1 MTLGECVKEYRE
13 YHRLSQRQ
21 FAEMCEL
28 SNAYISILEKNLNP
42 KTGEAPVPT
51 VGVYK
56 KIANAMGISTESL
69 MEKANESSVSLGF
82 RMTFDTPAMPF
93 HPQVIEILDK
103 SIEESK
109 NANEKELLSLFFT
122 MTDYDKEKLL
132 DYARYIVDSYKRPG
146 KRRTK

>member
-1 MTLGECVKEYRE
+1 MTLGDCVKEYRE
-13 YHRLSQRQ
+13 YHKLSQRQ

-56 KIANAMGISTESL
+56 KIANAMGISTQSL

-82 RMTFDTPAMPF
+82 KMAFDIPAMPF
-93 HPQVIEILDK
+93 HPDVINMVEQR
-103 SIEESK
+103 IEDLN
-109 NANEKELLSLFFT
+109 NAKEKEILSLFAS
-122 MTDYDKEKLL
+122 MTDTDKEKLL
-132 DYARYIVDSYKRPG
+132 DYARFIVDSYKRPD
-146 KRRTK
+146 KRRK